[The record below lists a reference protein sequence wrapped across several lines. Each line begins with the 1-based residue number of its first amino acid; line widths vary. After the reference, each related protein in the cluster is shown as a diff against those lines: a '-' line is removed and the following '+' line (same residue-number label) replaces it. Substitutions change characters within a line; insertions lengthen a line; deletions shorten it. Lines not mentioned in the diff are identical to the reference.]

1 MSDKDK
7 LFVVMSVLKETKK
20 EIEKALKKDCEVDL
34 GGNGI
39 NCSEANKVI
48 EHIFEEIEERTK

>member
-7 LFVVMSVLKETKK
+7 LFIVMSILKETKK
-20 EIEKALKKDCEVDL
+20 EIEKALKKGCEVDL

-48 EHIFEEIEERTK
+48 KHIFEEIEERTK